1 MLTGMFDRDS
11 LIKRALE
18 TGWPFVAGLMAELRG
33 ALSAPGEGA
42 VPRAPYAARPGISG
56 PSHALSHV
64 AGAGGQLD
72 PASAARFGYGPI
84 WTSYGHFTDQP
95 DRPRTAGPGAKA
107 RHARHAEA
115 LFPAAGAA

>member
-42 VPRAPYAARPGISG
+42 VP
-56 PSHALSHV
+56 LN
-64 AGAGGQLD
+64 
-72 PASAARFGYGPI
+72 